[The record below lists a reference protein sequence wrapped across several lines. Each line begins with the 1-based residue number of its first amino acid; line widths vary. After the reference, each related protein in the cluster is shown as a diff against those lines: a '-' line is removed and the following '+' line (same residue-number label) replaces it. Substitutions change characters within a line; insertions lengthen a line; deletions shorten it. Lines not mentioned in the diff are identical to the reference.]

1 MKVKVRWSLGHQLLE
16 LAESDVAVLI
26 GVHRFKGVSQAL
38 LSGMYQDI
46 MRRYEKIWAYVGK
59 FENMWAYVGKKCEHI
74 NVENLRRK
82 YPPLVPCGP
91 LQLPHHQVQELV
103 PFNGSTPVA
112 VRLIGTAFGEKIWQ
126 DMKRYEKIWECMRR
140 YEKIWEYMTGYEEI

>member
-46 MRRYEKIWAYVGK
+46 MRRYEH
-59 FENMWAYVGKKCEHI
+59 MW
-74 NVENLRRK
+74 ENLRRK
-82 YPPLVPCGP
+82 YPPLVPRRP

-103 PFNGSTPVA
+103 PFNGSTPIA
-112 VRLIGTAFGEKIWQ
+112 VRLVVTMFGEKI
-126 DMKRYEKIWECMRR
+126 
-140 YEKIWEYMTGYEEI
+140 